1 MRSKHMGK
9 LKRYVVFLLLVL
21 FCTGILSGCYD
32 NREIENLAYVIA
44 IGIDQ
49 AEGNNFN
56 LTFQT
61 AVPQAITEGGGE
73 GTDITTFKTDNFLS
87 GLRKSGQY
95 LSRNINLSH
104 TKIIVVS
111 EAIAKKGI
119 TAFVNGLE
127 KGMQIR
133 PDIKIVVAAEG
144 AKEYLKSIQ
153 PKLTSNPSR
162 YYELLFKTY
171 ESDFLIPHAQLN
183 DYLYRSKNNG
193 AQPLAIYTAQDKNI
207 VENKKPEGGEGGKKD
222 PGGEKKKSGGGSEK
236 GTGGEEEMIMSLSG
250 LAVFKQDKMVG
261 RLNAREA
268 SIFAL
273 MTGAKNINI
282 DIADPIDSRFKVLS
296 NLKKENSSVTTVKI
310 KDGKPVV
317 KIALDFDINVQ
328 AIQSN
333 TDYDSPQNAAKLN
346 KAYKDTLQKEIRQ
359 LLKKITYEYK
369 SDIFGFGEMAK
380 RNFLTIKDWEK
391 AKWTDVFPETKYQV
405 TLNSEVINNE

>member
-1 MRSKHMGK
+1 MSKQIGK
-9 LKRYVVFLLLVL
+9 VRLRAFILLLF
-21 FCTGILSGCYD
+21 FCTGFLSGCYD
-32 NREIENLAYVIA
+32 NREIEDLAYVIA

-49 AEGNNFN
+49 AEGNSFN

-73 GTDITTFKTDNFLS
+73 GTDITTYKTDNFLS
-87 GLRKSGQY
+87 GLKKAGQY

-111 EAIAKKGI
+111 EDIAQKGI
-119 TAFVNGLE
+119 TAFINGLE

-171 ESDFLIPHAQLN
+171 ESDFLIPYAQLD
-183 DYLYRSKNNG
+183 DYLYRSKNHV

-207 VENKKPEGGEGGKKD
+207 VDNKKPKGEEGGKKD
-222 PGGEKKKSGGGSEK
+222 PGGEEKKSGGGGSEK
-236 GTGGEEEMIMSLSG
+236 ETGDEEEMKMSLSG
-250 LAVFKQDKMVG
+250 LAVFKQDRMVG

-273 MTGAKNINI
+273 MTGSKNIII
-282 DIADPIDSRFKVLS
+282 DIDDPIDSKFKVLS
-296 NLKKENSSVTTVKI
+296 NIKRENSSVTTVKLI
-310 KDGKPVV
+310 EGKPVI
-317 KIALDFDINVQ
+317 KIALDFDISVQ

-333 TDYDSPQNAAKLN
+333 TDYDTPQNAAKLN
-346 KAYKDTLQKEIRQ
+346 KAYKATLQKEMEL
-359 LLKKITYEYK
+359 LLKKVTYEYK

-380 RNFLTIKDWEK
+380 RRFLTIKDWDK
-391 AKWTDVFPETKYQV
+391 AKWSEAFPETKYQLIV
-405 TLNSEVINNE
+405 DSEVIRNE